1 MSHRPFTTCAL
12 ASVLLLGTGSR
23 AAAQTDARL
32 VQAVELAQN
41 GGRDSATVLVRE
53 VQKTA
58 PAGSALYAEALYTAG
73 MLATDPDTMRRM
85 LQQVIVEQSLSPWA
99 DDALLRLAQLD
110 YAGGNLPA
118 AMRDLERLRADFPR
132 SDVFAEAAFWAART
146 YFDARQE
153 RPGCEWVGMGLAR
166 AGDTAT
172 TVRDQLGVFA
182 RRCSATALADG
193 SAKAPPGPPRDTIV
207 LVQAGRPE
215 AGKTDSVVAG
225 LETIV
230 DSRQSTVDSQRTTL
244 DSQQSTVSSQESPID
259 GRPPTADPRPAAD
272 PGVLVA
278 RLDTTTRDAR
288 PETVYRVQV
297 VAAATQ
303 AAADENA
310 RKVREFG
317 YEPHIAVEGGYFK
330 VRAGGYSSR
339 ADATAAVRRL
349 RDGFPGAFLVVDK

>member
-1 MSHRPFTTCAL
+1 MSHRMLTTCAL

-41 GGRDSATVLVRE
+41 GSRDSATALVRE

-73 MLATDPDTMRRM
+73 TLATDPDTMRRI

-207 LVQAGRPE
+207 LAQAGRQE
-215 AGKTDSVVAG
+215 AGKTDSVDAG
-225 LETIV
+225 LE
-230 DSRQSTVDSQRTTL
+230 STVDSQRSTV
-244 DSQQSTVSSQESPID
+244 DSQQSTV
-259 GRPPTADPRPAAD
+259 DPRPAAE

-278 RLDTTTRDAR
+278 RLDTTTHNPR
-288 PETVYRVQV
+288 PETVFRVQV

-303 AAADENA
+303 AAADESA

-339 ADATAAVRRL
+339 ADAMAAVRRL